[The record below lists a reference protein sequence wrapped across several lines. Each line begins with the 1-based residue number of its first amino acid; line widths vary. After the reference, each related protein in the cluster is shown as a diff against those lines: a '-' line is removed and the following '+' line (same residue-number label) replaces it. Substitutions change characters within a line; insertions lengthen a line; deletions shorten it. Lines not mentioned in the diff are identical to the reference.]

1 MAQAIASAYF
11 EEVGIEGLKAHSH
24 EISQFYRKQ
33 RDLIVTALDKHMKD
47 LGSWI
52 VPEVNN
58 NPSYELSDSEFRHF
72 LILN

>member
-11 EEVGIEGLKAHSH
+11 EEVDIEGLKAHSH

-33 RDLIVTALDKHMKD
+33 RDLIVTALDKHMED

-52 VPEVNN
+52 VPEAGMFVWIKAAW
-58 NPSYELSDSEFRHF
+58 LKGF
-72 LILN
+72 L